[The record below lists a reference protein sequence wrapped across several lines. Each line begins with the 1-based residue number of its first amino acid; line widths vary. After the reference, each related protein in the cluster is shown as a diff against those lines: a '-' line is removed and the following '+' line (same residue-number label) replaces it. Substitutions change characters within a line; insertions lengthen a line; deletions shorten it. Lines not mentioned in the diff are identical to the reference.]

1 MSKRKQPS
9 KSKIVGRFVNVAYD
23 QEIIIAFDWSDWS
36 DIESTITI
44 VLRSIELVPQSVKV
58 FRSKLAQINSIL
70 SYGEC
75 VQKGSLI
82 IPESSNLYKTVH
94 IHSGK
99 SLANYQD
106 ENFVTISEYKL
117 ENPHKELSN
126 SEKLIGFI
134 RLDFV
139 IIKNQE
145 KVEISKFIMKA
156 RRKEL
161 LEHKLF
167 SKTDSNNRKFEDVP
181 LNYDLL
187 NDVKEEMWK
196 LKYMIR
202 HSCCFE
208 DCERTE
214 HSKCSRCHHYTC
226 SIHSTEQFE
235 VEYESSDNEGHIFDG
250 EILINFLCGH
260 CSGMF
265 SVFSCLKWY

>member
-1 MSKRKQPS
+1 MSKRKKAS
-9 KSKIVGRFVNVAYD
+9 KSKIVGRFVNLAND
-23 QEIIIAFDWSDWS
+23 QEITIAFDWSAWS

-44 VLRSIELVPQSVKV
+44 VLRSIERVPQSVNV
-58 FRSKLAQINSIL
+58 FRSKVTQINSIL
-70 SYGEC
+70 SQGEC
-75 VQKGSLI
+75 ISKGSFI

-99 SLANYQD
+99 SLATYQD

-117 ENPHKELSN
+117 ENPHKELSD
-126 SEKLIGFI
+126 SEKLLGFI

-139 IIKNQE
+139 IINNKE
-145 KVEISKFIMKA
+145 KVELSKFIFKA

-167 SKTDSNNRKFEDVP
+167 AKTDSNNRKWEDIPV
-181 LNYDLL
+181 NYCLL

-226 SIHSTEQFE
+226 AMHSTEQFE
-235 VEYESSDNEGHIFDG
+235 VEDESSGDDG
-250 EILINFLCGH
+250 KILINLLCGH

-265 SVFSCLKWY
+265 SEIACLKWY

>member
-1 MSKRKQPS
+1 MSKRKKAS
-9 KSKIVGRFVNVAYD
+9 KSKIVGRFVNLAND
-23 QEIIIAFDWSDWS
+23 QEITIAFDWSAWS

-44 VLRSIELVPQSVKV
+44 VLRSIERVPQSVNV
-58 FRSKLAQINSIL
+58 FRSKVTQINSIL
-70 SYGEC
+70 SQGEC
-75 VQKGSLI
+75 ISKGSFF

-99 SLANYQD
+99 SLATYQD

-117 ENPHKELSN
+117 ENPHKELSD
-126 SEKLIGFI
+126 SEKLLGFI

-139 IIKNQE
+139 TINNKE
-145 KVEISKFIMKA
+145 KVELSKFIFKA

-167 SKTDSNNRKFEDVP
+167 SKTDSNNRKWEDIPV
-181 LNYDLL
+181 NSCLL

-196 LKYMIR
+196 LKFMIR

-214 HSKCSRCHHYTC
+214 HLKCFRCHHYTC
-226 SIHSTEQFE
+226 AMHSTEQFE
-235 VEYESSDNEGHIFDG
+235 VEDENSGDDG
-250 EILINFLCGH
+250 KILINLLCGH

-265 SVFSCLKWY
+265 SEIACLKWY